1 MEHCP
6 KPASYRC
13 LHRTATAAFLLR
25 AAVAMLLLSAGVFDD
40 ALQQRGHGLQARQ
53 HHNIIAVIV
62 ARHRII
68 ISRENSP
75 ISSPSPRALSPHART
90 NTFTVGK
97 RFYLSAAHA
106 SVLENKKRN
115 SAHSKTSHVLQL
127 LVDLLLKSSQ
137 NHGKLN

>member
-1 MEHCP
+1 
-6 KPASYRC
+6 
-13 LHRTATAAFLLR
+13 
-25 AAVAMLLLSAGVFDD
+25 MLLLSAGIFDD

-75 ISSPSPRALSPHART
+75 ISPPPRALSPHAHK
-90 NTFTVGK
+90 NTRSLMCK

-127 LVDLLLKSSQ
+127 LVDLLLKRFT
-137 NHGKLN
+137 KLN